1 MPIMILFKITKI
13 QKIHI
18 FAYFE
23 LDLLMEHHHHHHHG
37 GEKITA
43 DLKKIYICAII
54 LNALFVAFEAW
65 MGFHTDSL
73 SLVSDAGHKLVDVF
87 SLGLT
92 LLAFVLSTSRPG
104 RKFTFGFRKLTVIIS
119 LLNAVFVVVVA
130 GSIIFESIEKMLDA
144 ASLSPDGEAI
154 SITAAVGIV
163 VNALS
168 VTLLSHKRKH
178 DVNTRGAFI
187 HTLTDCLLSIGVVIA
202 GFVIKATGF
211 VLLDPIV
218 SLCIAGFILAN
229 ILGVLVESFKMS
241 IDAVPES
248 IDPAKIEDSMLKV
261 EGVEKI
267 NRLHI
272 WPVSTTETALT
283 AEVFVSPGTDRDAVA
298 EVLKARIKEG
308 GIDDSTLE
316 LRQSC

>member
-1 MPIMILFKITKI
+1 
-13 QKIHI
+13 
-18 FAYFE
+18 
-23 LDLLMEHHHHHHHG
+23 MEHHHHHHHH

-54 LNALFVAFEAW
+54 LNAFFVAFEAW
-65 MGFHTDSL
+65 MGFRSDSL

-92 LLAFVLSTSRPG
+92 LLAFMLSTSMPG
-104 RKFTFGFRKLTVIIS
+104 KKFTFGFRKLTVIIS
-119 LLNAVFVVVVA
+119 LLNAVFVAVIA
-130 GSIIFESIEKMLDA
+130 GSIIFESIEKMLEPSA
-144 ASLSPDGEAI
+144 LSPDGEAI

-163 VNALS
+163 VNAIS

-187 HTLTDCLLSIGVVIA
+187 HMLTDCLLSIGVVIA

-248 IDPAKIEDSMLKV
+248 VDPAKIEDSMLNV
-261 EGVEKI
+261 EGVEEVK
-267 NRLHI
+267 RLHI

-283 AEVFVSPGTDRDAVA
+283 AEVVVAPAADRDAVTDA
-298 EVLKARIKEG
+298 LKAKIKEG

-316 LRQSC
+316 VRKAVSYSS

>member
-1 MPIMILFKITKI
+1 MILFKITKI

-73 SLVSDAGHKLVDVF
+73 SLVSDAGHKLVDVV

-130 GSIIFESIEKMLDA
+130 EVTNPVVGCD
-144 ASLSPDGEAI
+144 DG
-154 SITAAVGIV
+154 
-163 VNALS
+163 N
-168 VTLLSHKRKH
+168 
-178 DVNTRGAFI
+178 
-187 HTLTDCLLSIGVVIA
+187 
-202 GFVIKATGF
+202 
-211 VLLDPIV
+211 
-218 SLCIAGFILAN
+218 
-229 ILGVLVESFKMS
+229 
-241 IDAVPES
+241 
-248 IDPAKIEDSMLKV
+248 
-261 EGVEKI
+261 
-267 NRLHI
+267 
-272 WPVSTTETALT
+272 
-283 AEVFVSPGTDRDAVA
+283 
-298 EVLKARIKEG
+298 
-308 GIDDSTLE
+308 
-316 LRQSC
+316 

>member
-1 MPIMILFKITKI
+1 MG
-13 QKIHI
+13 H
-18 FAYFE
+18 
-23 LDLLMEHHHHHHHG
+23 DHHHHHHQL
-37 GEKITA
+37 EVITG
-43 DLKKIYICAII
+43 DLKKIYIFAII

-65 MGFHTDSL
+65 MGFHSDSL

-92 LLAFVLSTSRPG
+92 LLAFILAGSRPG
-104 RKFTFGFRKLTVIIS
+104 KHFTFGFRKLTVLIS
-119 LLNAVFVVVVA
+119 LLNAIFVVVVA
-130 GSIIFESIEKMLDA
+130 GSIIYESIEKMLDPSA
-144 ASLSPDGEAI
+144 LSPDGEAI

-168 VTLLSHKRKH
+168 VTLLSYKRRH

-187 HTLTDCLLSIGVVIA
+187 HMLTDCLLSIGVVIA
-202 GFVIKATGF
+202 GFIIKHTGF

-241 IDAVPES
+241 IDAVPEGIDAEMIRKS
-248 IDPAKIEDSMLKV
+248 ISAVP
-261 EGVEKI
+261 GVTAV
-267 NRLHI
+267 NDLHI

-283 AEVFVSPGTDRDAVA
+283 VKLD
-298 EVLKARIKEG
+298 
-308 GIDDSTLE
+308 IDDPVRMAEITSAVRSCIKSNGINDSTIEVQFSDNHRGLTIVSTE
-316 LRQSC
+316 PSE

>member
-1 MPIMILFKITKI
+1 MG
-13 QKIHI
+13 H
-18 FAYFE
+18 
-23 LDLLMEHHHHHHHG
+23 DHHHHHHQL
-37 GEKITA
+37 EVITG
-43 DLKKIYICAII
+43 DLKKIYIFAII

-65 MGFHTDSL
+65 MGFHSDSL

-92 LLAFVLSTSRPG
+92 LLAFILAGSRPG
-104 RKFTFGFRKLTVIIS
+104 KHFTFGFRKLTVLIS
-119 LLNAVFVVVVA
+119 LLNAIFVVVVA
-130 GSIIFESIEKMLDA
+130 GSIIYESIEKMLDPSA
-144 ASLSPDGEAI
+144 LSPDGEAI

-168 VTLLSHKRKH
+168 VTLLSYKRRH

-187 HTLTDCLLSIGVVIA
+187 HMLTDCLLSIGVVIA
-202 GFVIKATGF
+202 GFIIKHTGF

-241 IDAVPES
+241 IDAVPEGIDAEMIRKS
-248 IDPAKIEDSMLKV
+248 ISAVP
-261 EGVEKI
+261 GVMAV
-267 NRLHI
+267 NDLHI

-283 AEVFVSPGTDRDAVA
+283 VKLD
-298 EVLKARIKEG
+298 
-308 GIDDSTLE
+308 IDDPVRMAEITSAVRSCIKSNGINDSTIEVQLSDN
-316 LRQSC
+316 QQINS